1 MGATEVDGHS
11 FKDIGLPEFTVIS
24 RKESET
30 GDILYTVEPKER
42 IADCPACGGKLHI
55 HKDAKR
61 KVKDLDEFGHRVGI
75 VVKGKSYRARIVGR
89 LCVKNTHLSVDK

>member
-30 GDILYTVEPKER
+30 GDILYTVEPK
-42 IADCPACGGKLHI
+42 
-55 HKDAKR
+55 
-61 KVKDLDEFGHRVGI
+61 
-75 VVKGKSYRARIVGR
+75 
-89 LCVKNTHLSVDK
+89 